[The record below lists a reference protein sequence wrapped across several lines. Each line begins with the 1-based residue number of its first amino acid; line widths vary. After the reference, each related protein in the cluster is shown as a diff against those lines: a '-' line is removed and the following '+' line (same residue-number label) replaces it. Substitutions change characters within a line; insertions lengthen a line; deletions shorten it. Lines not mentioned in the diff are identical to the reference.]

1 MFQTTNQIKVPH
13 KLIQTARFRS
23 PPRTRQHHALLSRV
37 SSLMKLTPRPGGREV
52 GNNLADGAL
61 AMM

>member
-1 MFQTTNQIKVPH
+1 
-13 KLIQTARFRS
+13 
-23 PPRTRQHHALLSRV
+23 LLSRV

-52 GNNLADGAL
+52 GNNLADGDSGAL